1 MIIDSKLD
9 PLIWGTDDVQL
20 SVVPGRGITNPI
32 FIVNQLQKYLTRRK
46 KFFFVFV
53 DSDKAFDMVP

>member
-1 MIIDSKLD
+1 M
-9 PLIWGTDDVQL
+9 QL
-20 SVVPGRGITNPI
+20 SVVPGWGITNPI

-46 KFFFVFV
+46 KFFVFV